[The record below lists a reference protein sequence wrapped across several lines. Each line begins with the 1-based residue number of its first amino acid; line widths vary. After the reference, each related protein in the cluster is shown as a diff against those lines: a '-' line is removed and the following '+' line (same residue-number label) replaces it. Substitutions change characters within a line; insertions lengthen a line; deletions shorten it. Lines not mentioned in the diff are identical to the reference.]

1 MLSYLLI
8 FFLVVALY
16 MFIHKVVMKSRMQK
30 QLGRK
35 VADRELTSISS
46 WMDEPKD
53 RK

>member
-1 MLSYLLI
+1 MLLYLLL
-8 FFLVVALY
+8 FFLLVALY
-16 MFIHKVVMKSRMQK
+16 MFIHKVVMKGRMQK

-35 VADRELTSISS
+35 VADRELTSISA